1 MAVFLGTVTS
11 ANTFH
16 PGHIAALELTNCSA
30 LRVGSATVFV
40 LQNNCKQVDKTESW
54 FGLQPEGD
62 YSFSWGKQKSQQP
75 GWTRAIN
82 NYPAT

>member
-16 PGHIAALELTNCSA
+16 PGHTATLKLTNCSA
-30 LRVGSATVFV
+30 LRVGSATDFV
-40 LQNNCKQVDKTESW
+40 LQNNCKQGHNKEAW

-62 YSFSWGKQKSQQP
+62 YSFS
-75 GWTRAIN
+75 
-82 NYPAT
+82 